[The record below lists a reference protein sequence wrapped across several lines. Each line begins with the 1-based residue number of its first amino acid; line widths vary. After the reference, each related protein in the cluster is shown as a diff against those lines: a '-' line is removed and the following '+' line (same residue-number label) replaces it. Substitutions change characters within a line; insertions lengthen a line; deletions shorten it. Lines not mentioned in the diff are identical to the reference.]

1 MTRLRVK
8 LCGFTRESDVEA
20 LAGVDVDAA
29 GFVLWH
35 GSPRAVTIT
44 RAMELARRLPSGVA
58 PVGVMVRPT
67 VGEAGVA
74 VATIGLAELQLHDV
88 DDPAPFV
95 ALGVPIVW
103 VAPLVEGV
111 APVVP
116 PGTLLMVDAHDARR
130 HGGTGRTVNWA
141 QAATLARASR
151 LVLAGGLTPEN
162 VHRAVSLV
170 RPYGI
175 DVSSGIE
182 LSPGVKSADRI
193 LRFVAAARLAIPE
206 TVS

>member
-1 MTRLRVK
+1 MTRLRIK
-8 LCGFTRESDVEA
+8 LCGFTRDEDVDA
-20 LAGVDVDAA
+20 LAHVDADAA

-35 GSPRAVTIT
+35 GSPRAVTVT
-44 RAMELARRLPSGVA
+44 RAVELARRLPVSVT

-67 VGEAGVA
+67 VGEAGMA
-74 VATIGLAELQLHDV
+74 VATIGLGELQLHGV
-88 DDPAPFV
+88 ADPTPYF

-103 VAPLVEGV
+103 VAPLVDGV
-111 APVVP
+111 APVAP
-116 PGTLLMVDAHDARR
+116 RGTLLMVDAHDPER
-130 HGGTGRTVNWA
+130 HGGTGRTVDWT
-141 QAATLARASR
+141 QAARLARGAR

-162 VHRAVSLV
+162 VHRAVSIV

-182 LSPGVKSADRI
+182 TAPGVKSVDRI
-193 LRFVAAARLAIPE
+193 QRFVAAARRPLSE